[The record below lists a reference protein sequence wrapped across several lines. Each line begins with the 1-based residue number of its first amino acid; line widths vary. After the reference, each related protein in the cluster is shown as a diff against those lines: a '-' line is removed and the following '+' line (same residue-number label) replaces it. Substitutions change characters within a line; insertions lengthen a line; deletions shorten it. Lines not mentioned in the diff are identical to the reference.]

1 MAHNTRSQS
10 IRSLTDADTSFSQAE
25 AEAITKRL
33 TDKEKQIR
41 EQSESLRM
49 RQAELDKR
57 ENELLKNQ
65 PSTSETQSL
74 LSAITALQK
83 EFSFFRTIPDEI
95 QNIKKQLNKSTDGNS
110 AKTSTNQAQRSVDNP
125 QSPHVNLTNANIQ
138 PSPIRLKDAVES
150 IPKYNGHNM
159 SVFQFCKMCERTL
172 DLVPS
177 SQEQYLVQLIIN
189 KLQGHAYQAVEGSEM
204 FTVSDLTHR
213 LKIIFGPNK
222 SVDQYRGEL
231 GNAYMRPRESIY
243 DYIGRIKD
251 LRTAIV
257 DGEISA
263 RSYYDDQ
270 LFDNIERSVIDSF
283 VNGLPS
289 DLLVRVKLEGYN
301 SLDEAIIKAI
311 QVSKV
316 LEAESLRQ
324 RPNFPRGNATAP
336 RADTTSLTTNNIAQP
351 TNQRSSAPLI
361 KPLIPGQP
369 GPNAPESNT
378 CRYCKKF
385 GHLIDDCRKLAY
397 KRSLQNASIPIT
409 SISNNNAGSG
419 NAIRNPV
426 TSDAPRVASQD
437 VRQTPTTAERFQA

>member
-1 MAHNTRSQS
+1 MAHNTRSQN
-10 IRSLTDADTSFSQAE
+10 IRSLTDADTSLSHAE

-33 TDKEKQIR
+33 ADKEKQIR
-41 EQSESLRM
+41 EQSESLRA

-65 PSTSETQSL
+65 PPTGEMQGL
-74 LSAITALQK
+74 LSVVTALQK
-83 EFSFFRTIPDEI
+83 ELSLLRTIPDEI
-95 QNIKKQLNKSTDGNS
+95 QKLKQQLNKSSNDNS
-110 AKTSTNQAQRSVDNP
+110 AKTFADQPVRSADNP
-125 QSPHVNLTNANIQ
+125 QSSHINLTNINTQ

-177 SQEQYLVQLIIN
+177 SQEQYLVQLIMN
-189 KLQGHAYQAVEGSEM
+189 KLQGHAYQAVEGSQM
-204 FTVSDLTHR
+204 LTVSDLTHK

-231 GNAYMRPRESIY
+231 GNAYMKPKESIF

-251 LRTAIV
+251 LKTAIV

-263 RSYYDDQ
+263 CNYYDDQ

-283 VNGLPS
+283 VNGLPP

-301 SLDEAIIKAI
+301 NLDEAIIKAI

-324 RPNFPRGNATAP
+324 RSYFPRGTTAGP
-336 RADTTSLTTNNIAQP
+336 RADTTTLTTSNNTQSA
-351 TNQRSSAPLI
+351 NQRPFAPLI

-378 CRYCKKF
+378 CRYCKKL

-397 KRSLQNASIPIT
+397 KRSLQNASTPNTIL
-409 SISNNNAGSG
+409 NNNAGSG
-419 NAIRNPV
+419 NANRNPV
-426 TSDAPRVASQD
+426 TSDAPRGASQD
-437 VRQTPTTAERFQA
+437 ERHIPTTTARYQT